1 MKKTYKAPASE
12 TVGLFIEDRFMA
24 STNMNLNNDTSYEF
38 GEDDNQTDW
47 LSNKN
52 TIGSPENERSLSVH

>member
-24 STNMNLNNDTSYEF
+24 STNTNLNNDTSYEF

-47 LSNKN
+47 LSNKKHDWE
-52 TIGSPENERSLSVH
+52 P